1 MLVPDQRI
9 EVLGSKGMLQ
19 AENPRQT
26 TVILSNENGST
37 TDVTPYSFPERYVVT
52 YATELDHFAGKLPLS
67 LSWRR

>member
-1 MLVPDQRI
+1 
-9 EVLGSKGMLQ
+9 MLQ